1 MVESESLPRS
11 RRREDEGVG
20 LQVLKGLGQVK
31 MRLVKC
37 GAEDSTGHGNK
48 NERGREKE

>member
-11 RRREDEGVG
+11 REDKGVG

-31 MRLVKC
+31 MRLIKC
-37 GAEDSTGHGNK
+37 GAEDSTEHGNK